1 MVPIPLSNEE
11 IDCSFIDS
19 SDVLVILSHLDW
31 IAAGLSTASS
41 ASTGARASARASA
54 STGARASASASA
66 SARAATTTIRRPS
79 TFRSLL
85 FYNLVHTNFFITF
98 HLFNHTHTHT
108 QRLGTAVV
116 LSLLKKSHLRS
127 KKSAAELLDDPSEE
141 SSSSSL

>member
-41 ASTGARASARASA
+41 ASAGARACA
-54 STGARASASASA
+54 G
-66 SARAATTTIRRPS
+66 AATATIRRRS

-85 FYNLVHTNFFITF
+85 FDNLVHTNFFITF
-98 HLFNHTHTHT
+98 HLFNHT
-108 QRLGTAVV
+108 QRLGTAGV
-116 LSLLKKSHLRS
+116 LLI
-127 KKSAAELLDDPSEE
+127 
-141 SSSSSL
+141 